1 MIVKQHFFYF
11 YNFFAIPFL
20 WDPCFTQGIPR
31 FRIFHH
37 SIIPTLLNFRY
48 LERRELKCVSSIEL
62 MGYSPTPSP
71 PKKNTTTTEALR
83 NVRSKLNQNRN
94 YIVTDRHPLTHSCP
108 FHGGFASYQ
117 KRGSSHKNGSKQKN
131 C

>member
-1 MIVKQHFFYF
+1 MCIEYRT
-11 YNFFAIPFL
+11 N
-20 WDPCFTQGIPR
+20 GILP
-31 FRIFHH
+31 H
-37 SIIPTLLNFRY
+37 PL
-48 LERRELKCVSSIEL
+48 
-62 MGYSPTPSP
+62 P

-117 KRGSSHKNGSKQKN
+117 KRGSSHKNGSKQKKLLTKTKKEDSI
-131 C
+131 